1 RPPRAARAGGS
12 RLVGG
17 QGMPNAGAI
26 AALAVIAT
34 LTLGVVLL
42 FRAIPWSRP
51 GPWSLIWILV
61 WLGATAVILAEAQS
75 LVSDMP
81 IDPRVQ
87 LGLLAMA
94 ASCAAVALVLDRRRR
109 TVAEGMASV
118 EAEQRDLIAALP
130 NPVLITDA
138 EGRVRTVNRAAED
151 LFGPAA
157 VGLRIDALLP
167 FVALPSATGLV
178 RAWRGRVT
186 SARGGA
192 LDAEVQLSVVL
203 RHGGASAVYVVNDV
217 SELATAN
224 RLREQLLYSVAHEL
238 RQPLTVLDNTLDI
251 LSREYVRLSAQD
263 FETLLASSSR
273 TLHRLR
279 SLMDQLLNAGTI
291 ESGRFVPQLR
301 AMPLRAI
308 VVDAVDAASLDVE
321 SRGQHVD
328 VDVSEDLT
336 VMADARFAQQ
346 VLANLIANASKYGP
360 PNERI
365 DVHAERDGRVVRVSV
380 TDHGPGIPPEQQ
392 GDLFQRFYR
401 VSSSSAEPGIGLGLA
416 IAKGIVE
423 AHGGHIGVVSELGK
437 GTTVWFTLR
446 LAEVSAAVGA
456 A

>member
-1 RPPRAARAGGS
+1 
-12 RLVGG
+12 
-17 QGMPNAGAI
+17 MPNAGAI

-34 LTLGVVLL
+34 LTLGVILL
-42 FRAIPWSRP
+42 FRAMPWSRP
-51 GPWSLIWILV
+51 GPWPLIWAFV
-61 WLGATAVILAEAQS
+61 WLGATAVILSEAQS

-81 IDPRVQ
+81 IDPLVQ
-87 LGLLAMA
+87 VGLLAMA

-109 TVAEGMASV
+109 AVAQGIASA

-138 EGRVRTVNRAAED
+138 EGRVRTVNRAAEE
-151 LFGPAA
+151 LFGASA

-186 SARGGA
+186 NTGGRS

-251 LSREYVRLSAQD
+251 LSREYVSLSAQE

-273 TLHRLR
+273 TVHRLR

-301 AMPLRAI
+301 PMTLCTI
-308 VVDAVDAASLDVE
+308 VIDAVDAARPEVE
-321 SRGQHVD
+321 GRGQRVEVD
-328 VDVSEDLT
+328 VAEDIS

-346 VLANLIANASKYGP
+346 VLANLVANASKYGP
-360 PNERI
+360 RDERI
-365 DVHAERDGRVVRVSV
+365 DVRAERDGRVVRVSV
-380 TDHGPGIPPEQQ
+380 TDHGPGIPAEQQ

-423 AHGGHIGVVSELGK
+423 AHGGHIGVVSEIGK

-446 LAEVSAAVGA
+446 LAEVSTVVGA